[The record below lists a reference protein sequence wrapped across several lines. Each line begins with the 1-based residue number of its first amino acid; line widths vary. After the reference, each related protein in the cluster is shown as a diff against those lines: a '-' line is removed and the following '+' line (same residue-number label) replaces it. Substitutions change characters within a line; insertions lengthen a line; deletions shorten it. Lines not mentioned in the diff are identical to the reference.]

1 MNFGARL
8 KVMLSCMEYGVML
21 YEGSGRSRV
30 TCVTGQTPFFQLQ

>member
-21 YEGSGRSRV
+21 YEGSDYVLPLKKKELSK
-30 TCVTGQTPFFQLQ
+30 L